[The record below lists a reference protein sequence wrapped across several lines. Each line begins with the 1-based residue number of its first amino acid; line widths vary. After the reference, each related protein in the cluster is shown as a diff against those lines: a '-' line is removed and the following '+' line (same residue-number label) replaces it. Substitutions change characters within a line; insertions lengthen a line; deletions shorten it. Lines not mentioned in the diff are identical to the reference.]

1 MELLLKLLI
10 LMLLGMTLFIN
21 ALVLI
26 YLWFRISNTV
36 KNYANFPIYGA
47 ANPLLVFWQY
57 FQQMRNIKKIPVL
70 ANVLRLTIANAYM
83 FQLEGVFHFWV
94 GCIPYVAIYKAEYI
108 KEVINSR
115 TADDKSKDYLVIR
128 KLLRTGLLTS
138 NGKRW
143 RMRRKLIQPSVQMR
157 NMEMYVPVFN
167 EHSLVLVDKLKEK
180 VDEPWIDAQHMIV
193 ACAIDIMFHSALGIH
208 IKCQEGSREIQE
220 MPQIA
225 KELTEHMIR
234 RMVQPWLWFDTIFY
248 CTSAG
253 LKYRTAENKV
263 RNFVTKIILEGK
275 EALETKPRGD
285 KCSEQ
290 SENKNKFFL
299 EILLEEHAKD
309 ESFTL
314 DHIQDEVINF
324 IFAGYDTTSSALSW
338 ALYLLGL
345 HSDIQG
351 RVYQELYSIFG
362 DDKTRNV
369 TLEDVKNM
377 TYLEQVIKET
387 LRLYPSVPFIAREN
401 KESIKIGRY
410 IIPPGSHI
418 VILINML
425 HKNSEVF
432 PNPEKFNPER
442 FSPENSLDRDSFCYL
457 PFSCGVRACLG
468 YGYAITEMKIV
479 LAHIIRNFKV
489 TSLDPIDSLN
499 VMMSVTLRCL
509 DPLLLRFTSRT

>member
-1 MELLLKLLI
+1 MPLFRYMVQQI
-10 LMLLGMTLFIN
+10 LFWFFGNIFNKCGISRRFQ
-21 ALVLI
+21 
-26 YLWFRISNTV
+26 YLR
-36 KNYANFPIYGA
+36 
-47 ANPLLVFWQY
+47 
-57 FQQMRNIKKIPVL
+57 
-70 ANVLRLTIANAYM
+70 
-83 FQLEGVFHFWV
+83 
-94 GCIPYVAIYKAEYI
+94 
-108 KEVINSR
+108 EVINSR
-115 TADDKSKDYLVIR
+115 TADDKSKDYIVIR

-138 NGKRW
+138 NGKKW
-143 RMRRKLIQPSVQMR
+143 RIRRKLIQPSVQMR
-157 NMEMYVPVFN
+157 NMETYVPIFN

-180 VDEPWIDAQHMIV
+180 ADESWIDAQHMIV
-193 ACAIDIMFHSALGIH
+193 PCSLDIMFHSALGIQ

-253 LKYRTAENKV
+253 RKYQSAENKV
-263 RNFVTKIILEGK
+263 RNFVTKVILEGK
-275 EALETKPRGD
+275 KALETKPRSI
-285 KCSEQ
+285 KCSQQ

-299 EILLEEHAKD
+299 EILLEEHTKD
-309 ESFTL
+309 ENFTL

-324 IFAGYDTTSSALSW
+324 IFAGYDTTSTALSW

-345 HSDIQG
+345 HSDIQD

-362 DDKTRNV
+362 DDKARNV

-377 TYLEQVIKET
+377 AYLEQVIKET
-387 LRLYPSVPFIAREN
+387 LRLYPSVPFIGREN

-410 IIPPGSHI
+410 IIPPGTHI

-425 HKNSEVF
+425 HKNPEVF
-432 PNPEKFNPER
+432 QNPEKFNPER
-442 FSPENSLDRDSFCYL
+442 FSPENTLERDAFCYL
-457 PFSCGVRACLG
+457 PFSSGVRACLG

-489 TSLDPIDSLN
+489 TTVDPLDRIS

-509 DPLLLRFTSRT
+509 DPLRLRFTSRT